1 MGRVL
6 QFSDVHFGCE
16 HADACQAA
24 HPELEVVKAPYL
36 NDHPLVI
43 DTFIER
49 TGRHFMQQRLPQMA
63 MITIHQRDFRF
74 FATPQLSPQLSR
86 QFQSTGTA
94 TYDYD
99 FFQWCSHET
108 P

>member
-1 MGRVL
+1 MVAGVGQIAQRI
-6 QFSDVHFGCE
+6 
-16 HADACQAA
+16 DA
-24 HPELEVVKAPYL
+24 
-36 NDHPLVI
+36 
-43 DTFIER
+43 FIER

-74 FATPQLSPQLSR
+74 CYAPAFSQLSR

-99 FFQWCSHET
+99 FFNGVVT
-108 P
+108 RPLKY